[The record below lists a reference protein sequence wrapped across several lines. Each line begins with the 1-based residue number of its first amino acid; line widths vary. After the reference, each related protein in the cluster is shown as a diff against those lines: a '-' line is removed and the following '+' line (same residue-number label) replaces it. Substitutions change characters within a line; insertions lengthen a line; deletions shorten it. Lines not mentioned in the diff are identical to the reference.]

1 MGGGGV
7 EIRCHRQ
14 SSHKLQNSQV
24 AISSRAHWS
33 TVSHEK
39 VQSRS
44 PLAFRLVVGS
54 VGGGGGREGEGGEKV
69 AIEGNWLPT

>member
-1 MGGGGV
+1 MVTLEGQLVGNDARERGSVGVGGGGV

-24 AISSRAHWS
+24 AIYSRSHLS

-39 VQSRS
+39 S
-44 PLAFRLVVGS
+44 PIS
-54 VGGGGGREGEGGEKV
+54 
-69 AIEGNWLPT
+69 

>member
-1 MGGGGV
+1 M
-7 EIRCHRQ
+7 R
-14 SSHKLQNSQV
+14 
-24 AISSRAHWS
+24 
-33 TVSHEK
+33 K

-54 VGGGGGREGEGGEKV
+54 VGGGGRGGGGWGMLWDVKKKV